1 MDTVFS
7 TVPTSTRS
15 FWVYNKSGDGIRCTS
30 VRLANG
36 NQTGFRVNVDGEY
49 LSPTAGYQVQ
59 NVEIRNKD
67 SIRVFVEL
75 TSPTNGKDGPQLIE
89 DNLVFTLESGVE
101 QRINLNA
108 YTWDAQLMRNVVIS
122 SDSTI
127 GGGTKPIVIYGG
139 LRVDSLATL
148 HITAGTTLYFHSDAG
163 INVYGRLVSEGA
175 ADNNIILR
183 GDRTDKMF
191 DYLPYDMVSGQWKG
205 IVFHSSSYDNVINY
219 TDIHSTFDGIVCDS
233 SDVSK
238 MKLQLF
244 NSTVHNCQGY
254 GLKTVSCKVDVRNCQ
269 ITNTLQ
275 DCVAILGGNVNLT
288 HCTIAQFYP
297 FDSKY
302 ELMQDEE
309 IINKIKAGDKSA
321 LNYLMDK
328 YKELVNMKVSKY
340 FIVGAERDDTV
351 QEGMIGLFKAIKSFD
366 PDKQNSFKS
375 FANICIERQLITA
388 IKSSNRQKHMPLNS
402 YLSLNTA
409 AYDNE
414 EDSVELIETF
424 NNKTVED
431 PLETIMKQ
439 EYLNEVEDAVNKN
452 LSKFEKQVLDRF
464 LRGESYVKIA
474 KNLDSPVKSV
484 DNAIQRIRKKAIKNI
499 NEKNHS
505 K

>member
-1 MDTVFS
+1 MQEKDVF
-7 TVPTSTRS
+7 
-15 FWVYNKSGDGIRCTS
+15 
-30 VRLANG
+30 
-36 NQTGFRVNVDGEY
+36 
-49 LSPTAGYQVQ
+49 
-59 NVEIRNKD
+59 
-67 SIRVFVEL
+67 
-75 TSPTNGKDGPQLIE
+75 
-89 DNLVFTLESGVE
+89 FT
-101 QRINLNA
+101 
-108 YTWDAQLMRNVVIS
+108 
-122 SDSTI
+122 
-127 GGGTKPIVIYGG
+127 
-139 LRVDSLATL
+139 
-148 HITAGTTLYFHSDAG
+148 
-163 INVYGRLVSEGA
+163 
-175 ADNNIILR
+175 
-183 GDRTDKMF
+183 TDKYH
-191 DYLPYDMVSGQWKG
+191 DL
-205 IVFHSSSYDNVINY
+205 
-219 TDIHSTFDGIVCDS
+219 
-233 SDVSK
+233 SDEQIIEK
-238 MKLQLF
+238 IK
-244 NSTVHNCQGY
+244 QG
-254 GLKTVSCKVDVRNCQ
+254 
-269 ITNTLQ
+269 
-275 DCVAILGGNVNLT
+275 
-288 HCTIAQFYP
+288 
-297 FDSKY
+297 
-302 ELMQDEE
+302 DEE
-309 IINKIKAGDKSA
+309 A
-321 LNYLMDK
+321 LVYILNK